1 MFIILRKVNKIIAI
15 LLLCCFSAILTVETF
30 SHVFDHM
37 DGMELYESD
46 SEESEKEIEDA
57 KTPYLVSAQKTGLTS
72 TALMVKNYQA
82 NCFLIKTNDH
92 GEINTPPP
100 ELDIV

>member
-1 MFIILRKVNKIIAI
+1 MFIILPKVNKIIA
-15 LLLCCFSAILTVETF
+15 LLLLSCFSVILTVETF

-57 KTPYLVSAQKTGLTS
+57 KTPYLVFDQRTKLASS
-72 TALMVKNYQA
+72 ALMTKNYQVKS
-82 NCFLIKTNDH
+82 FLTKTNDH

>member
-15 LLLCCFSAILTVETF
+15 SLLCCFSTILTVETF
-30 SHVFDHM
+30 SHVFDHV
-37 DGMELYESD
+37 DGMEVYESD
-46 SEESEKEIEDA
+46 SEESENEIEDA
-57 KTPYLVSAQKTGLTS
+57 KTPYLVATQKTRLTS
-72 TALMVKNYQA
+72 TALMVKNHQV
-82 NCFLIKTNDH
+82 NFFLTKTNDH